1 MSPEASRGGGGG
13 GGGRPPSSSLSLLR
27 RREGSSHCQGEGPRC
42 GDTQPGEG
50 GPSRPRHLLK
60 EEGGEASPAPVSVEE
75 PPLLPQDLGTPRQCL
90 EQTGHTLL
98 GPALRGHPEPA
109 QPGRPQ
115 PQVSPW
121 PPGPQGWAPSLASP
135 PVAPCSP
142 QRPPRSALASRWPL
156 DLFSVKASI
165 QPVWLPLQPATISCQ
180 ACFCICL
187 FIYPGDE
194 TAAVGGGRCDAFS
207 RC

>member
-1 MSPEASRGGGGG
+1 MWGHAAWGGGPIQASPSVE
-13 GGGRPPSSSLSLLR
+13 GGRGRSQPSPGLCRRAPP
-27 RREGSSHCQGEGPRC
+27 P
-42 GDTQPGEG
+42 
-50 GPSRPRHLLK
+50 
-60 EEGGEASPAPVSVEE
+60 
-75 PPLLPQDLGTPRQCL
+75 PQDLGTPRPCL

-98 GPALRGHPEPA
+98 GPALRGHPEPP

-142 QRPPRSALASRWPL
+142 RRPPRSALASRWPL

-180 ACFCICL
+180 ACLCICL

-194 TAAVGGGRCDAFS
+194 TAAVGGGRCDSFS